1 MRLRPASWMV
11 SKVMRNRLGCAVRSF
26 LGTWPS
32 KLGLLIVLC
41 HAQNAAIFFKEEG
54 KQTQQRSLQTEREN
68 ENQNKNL
75 KKTVYNLFCST
86 NTTLHPPLTQQSG
99 ATLMR

>member
-1 MRLRPASWMV
+1 MEMRLHPASWME
-11 SKVMRNRLGCAVRSF
+11 SKVMENRLGCAVRSF

-54 KQTQQRSLQTEREN
+54 KH
-68 ENQNKNL
+68 
-75 KKTVYNLFCST
+75 
-86 NTTLHPPLTQQSG
+86 NTTQHNNAVFRQKG
-99 ATLMR
+99 KMKIKIKI